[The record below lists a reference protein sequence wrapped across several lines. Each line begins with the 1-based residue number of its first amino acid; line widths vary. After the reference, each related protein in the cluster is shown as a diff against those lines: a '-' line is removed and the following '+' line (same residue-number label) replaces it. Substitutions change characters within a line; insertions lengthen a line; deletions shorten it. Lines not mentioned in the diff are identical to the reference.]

1 MAARYVAAPAPVPV
15 YSPDV
20 VTAVASFDHAVKL
33 PVYAPHGVLYSLT
46 HRPQRTCFIGN
57 PASQLLLGGWMEG
70 WLKQRGLLEELLNS
84 ILGVV
89 LVSCGTRRDE
99 ADRPVRCQTTPND
112 SSTTHHV
119 NSTYGAIQS
128 VSVSSSVVVGCPGV
142 GDEEA
147 GVHRLLC

>member
-1 MAARYVAAPAPVPV
+1 MAARYVAAPAPAPVPV

-33 PVYAPHGVLYSLT
+33 PVYAPHGVLYSLI
-46 HRPQRTCFIGN
+46 HRPQHTCFIGN

-89 LVSCGTRRDE
+89 LVSGGTRW
-99 ADRPVRCQTTPND
+99 
-112 SSTTHHV
+112 
-119 NSTYGAIQS
+119 G
-128 VSVSSSVVVGCPGV
+128 
-142 GDEEA
+142 
-147 GVHRLLC
+147 